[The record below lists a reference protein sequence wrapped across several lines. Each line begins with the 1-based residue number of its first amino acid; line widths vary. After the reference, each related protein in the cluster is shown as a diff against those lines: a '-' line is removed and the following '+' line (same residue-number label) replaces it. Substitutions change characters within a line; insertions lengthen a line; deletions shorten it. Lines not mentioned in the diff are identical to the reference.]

1 MRASTSAK
9 VSLIVDALVKYYQK
23 TSLTKQEVVSFLKS
37 ASAPV
42 EQPSAF
48 WHVCRVGDDFDLTRF
63 EQFRRVDSVPMSAP
77 VSIVAEETEEEIE
90 QRINIRF
97 TVMDMMAK
105 AAVEGNCRSMIVS
118 GSAGVGKSHTILQT
132 ANTMPEERRSIMTGR
147 VTATGIFRALWKH
160 RFENHVVVFD
170 DADSVFDND
179 TTMNLLKAACD
190 SSDRRF
196 ISMENGVDYFDDD
209 GDKIDNTFEFNGS
222 IIFIT
227 NKDFKEECNKGS
239 KMAVHFEAMMSRSH
253 YIDLRIKTERE
264 FMVRIRSVV
273 MKSGMLDDYGDRIR
287 DEILQFIDMNKKNM
301 NELSLRIVKKIGDLT
316 RISPEGWRD
325 MAAVTCMK

>member
-9 VSLIVDALVKYYQK
+9 VSVMVDALLAKYGK
-23 TSLTKQEVVSFLKS
+23 ASLTKQEVTSYLKGDG
-37 ASAPV
+37 ASL

-48 WHVCRVGDDFDLTRF
+48 WHVCRVGEDFDLTRF
-63 EQFRRVDSVPMSAP
+63 EKFRSVDAVPMKS
-77 VSIVAEETEEEIE
+77 SVAKAVEETDEQIE
-90 QRINIRF
+90 HRINIRF

-118 GSAGVGKSHTILQT
+118 GSAGVGKSHTIMQT
-132 ANTMPEERRSIMTGR
+132 ANVMPEERRSIMTGR
-147 VTATGIFRALWKH
+147 VTATGIFKTLWKH
-160 RFENHVVVFD
+160 RFERHVVVFD
-170 DADSVFDND
+170 DADSVFDSD

-209 GDKIDNTFEFNGS
+209 GEKIDSTFEFNGS

-227 NKDFKEECNKGS
+227 NKDFKEECSKGNKMS
-239 KMAVHFEAMMSRSH
+239 VHFEAMMSRSH
-253 YIDLRIKTERE
+253 YVDLRIKTERE

-273 MKSGMLDDYGDRIR
+273 MKSGMLDSYGERMR
-287 DEILQFIDMNKKNM
+287 DEILQFIDMNKANM
-301 NELSLRIVKKIGDLT
+301 NELSLRIVKKVADLT